1 MWLNLHIVL
10 YKQKPYRSFLAAP
23 DMISNVNSL
32 AIVMSSI
39 CKPRAIVMSH
49 RSIDGPT
56 RAVPAVAAQTTPAQT
71 ASWSIP
77 ITNTDLLPGTT
88 SNLHIGNLYGD
99 QYFIYDPV
107 GDKLH

>member
-1 MWLNLHIVL
+1 MVCAVVVC
-10 YKQKPYRSFLAAP
+10 AATAGTAFVGP
-23 DMISNVNSL
+23 AGAAASGH
-32 AIVMSSI
+32 AT
-39 CKPRAIVMSH
+39 A
-49 RSIDGPT
+49 GPT
-56 RAVPAVAAQTTPAQT
+56 RAVPAVAAQTTTAQT
-71 ASWSIP
+71 ISWSIP